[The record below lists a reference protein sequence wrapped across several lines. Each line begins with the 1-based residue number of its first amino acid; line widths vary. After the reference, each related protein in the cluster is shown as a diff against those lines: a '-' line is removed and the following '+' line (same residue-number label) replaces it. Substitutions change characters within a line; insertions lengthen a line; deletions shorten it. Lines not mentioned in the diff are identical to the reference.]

1 MLQTLLYALETGDAL
16 LYTDLGALETF
27 LRARQTLAHTPFAFL
42 QFLLVPVSFLR
53 CCFLGLRRG
62 ILIGH
67 SFFCPTFPGK
77 AGSPFHALPVFLE
90 DTVSAQRLQPFVIS
104 TFADRYRRNYIARV
118 YRMIERSNL

>member
-16 LYTDLGALETF
+16 LYTSLSALETF
-27 LRARQTLAHTPFAFL
+27 LGARQTLAHTPFALL

-77 AGSPFHALPVFLE
+77 AGSPSALC
-90 DTVSAQRLQPFVIS
+90 PF
-104 TFADRYRRNYIARV
+104 F
-118 YRMIERSNL
+118 